1 MGSSSRHGHSP
12 RGSLSG
18 TFVSM
23 SLGLTPSAASATSAT
38 NIATYIVAGVLLI
51 SSLALLIQTRAARRK
66 ELAENEDEIS
76 IRPPSARS
84 SLQTLVLP
92 LFGLTLVFS
101 ILAFTGSVVA
111 SDSTSAHLTAVDLFT
126 EFAGAGALLSGVAT
140 MLAVWISYLDR
151 QRKEKRSADT
161 DVMNHVIE
169 HMNRSLTSDDIRA
182 LGDLARALNGGQDTS
197 HKNNPRAIEP
207 PPENMDK
214 SS

>member
-1 MGSSSRHGHSP
+1 M
-12 RGSLSG
+12 
-18 TFVSM
+18 
-23 SLGLTPSAASATSAT
+23 TPSAASATSAT
-38 NIATYIVAGVLLI
+38 NIATYIVAGILLI
-51 SSLALLIQTRAARRK
+51 SSLALLIQTRAAARKK
-66 ELAENEDEIS
+66 ELAENEDEII
-76 IRPPSARS
+76 IRSPSARS

-101 ILAFTGSVVA
+101 IFAFAGSVVA

-182 LGDLARALNGGQDTS
+182 LGDLARALNGDQDTS
-197 HKNNPRAIEP
+197 RKNNPRAIERP
-207 PPENMDK
+207 PGNIDK